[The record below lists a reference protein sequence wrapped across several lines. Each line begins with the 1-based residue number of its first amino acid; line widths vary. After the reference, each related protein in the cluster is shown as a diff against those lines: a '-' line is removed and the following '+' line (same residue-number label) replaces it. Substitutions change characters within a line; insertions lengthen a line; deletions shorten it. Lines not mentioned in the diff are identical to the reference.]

1 MYEFDMASCK
11 LISAAR
17 LKRETEHC
25 QETTDAFQN
34 LIDAQPGY
42 KEYWKVVIYP
52 IHDDDEECPIL
63 EVAGF
68 MDKKI
73 AQSYINN
80 VIKKNKYW
88 DDSVLNAQLL
98 LYALPP
104 CTDSDSALTAK
115 IKYLKSLS
123 EHSPK

>member
-1 MYEFDMASCK
+1 MYELDRASFK
-11 LISAAR
+11 LISAGR
-17 LKRETEHC
+17 LKREAEHC
-25 QETTDAFQN
+25 LETTDAFKE

-52 IHDDDEECPIL
+52 IRAEDEECPIL

-73 AQSYINN
+73 AQSYMNN
-80 VIKKNKYW
+80 IIKKHKDW
-88 DDSVLNAQLL
+88 DDSILNAQLL

-123 EHSPK
+123 EQSPK